1 MKKLLLVI
9 MALATLMYVCAYA
22 DDTAAT
28 PTDLECEHIHAQWKT
43 VYDWDNAVYQQESS
57 SVNHTVFLTV
67 TEIYHCDDCNQDVI
81 TNVFEN
87 FQKSQHHHFV
97 NDVCT
102 ECGYVNHCTHETK
115 FLTYF
120 FYDYNEVTYT
130 PIDNKDHIVSGK
142 GFPCWRCFDCAE
154 MWPIEIDSEIYTFT
168 NPHSYNED
176 GICGFCGHINTC
188 THENTEDII
197 AVNDYYGIASITEN
211 GHSFYGGYYSIVTRC
226 ADCWTILNVND
237 YPNGDTVFAHTY
249 DENGICTVCGYTKLQ
264 DEPDNQETGEPVQEQ
279 PQNKPSNQAADNSVK
294 EPKTISLLTVEEYDE
309 ATGQVMK
316 TLEDCV
322 NTKNLS
328 EVLPEEVCEKLN
340 KAGSMLIT
348 PQAATFENIPDNEE
362 TVTVI
367 FKSEE
372 DQEAGQD
379 VVVLLG
385 TIQEEEWK
393 WYAYEGKTQEDNTIS
408 FTIPREELT
417 AFGNSPIILSVLA
430 AEQTP
435 EQ

>member
-9 MALATLMYVCAYA
+9 MALATLMYACAYA

-28 PTDLECEHIHAQWKT
+28 PTDLECEHNNAQWKT
-43 VYDWDNAVYQQESS
+43 VYDWDNAVYQQVEYD

-81 TNVFEN
+81 TNVFDN
-87 FQKSQHHHFV
+87 FQMSQLHHFV
-97 NDVCT
+97 NGVCT
-102 ECGYVNHCTHETK
+102 ECGYVNYCTHETK
-115 FLTYF
+115 FQTYF
-120 FYDYNEVTYT
+120 FYDNKEVTYT
-130 PIDNKDHIVSGK
+130 PLDDREHTVSGK
-142 GFPCWRCFDCAE
+142 GYLCWRCFNCAE
-154 MWPIEIDSEIYTFT
+154 VWPIPGDSDILTFT
-168 NPHSYNED
+168 APHEFNED
-176 GICGFCGHINTC
+176 GSCMT
-188 THENTEDII
+188 
-197 AVNDYYGIASITEN
+197 
-211 GHSFYGGYYSIVTRC
+211 
-226 ADCWTILNVND
+226 
-237 YPNGDTVFAHTY
+237 
-249 DENGICTVCGYTKLQ
+249 CGYAKPK
-264 DEPDNQETGEPVQEQ
+264 DEHGRQPV
-279 PQNKPSNQAADNSVK
+279 QNKPGNQAADNSVK
-294 EPKTISLLTVEEYDE
+294 EQKTASLLPVEEYDE

-348 PQAATFENIPDNEE
+348 PQAAAFENIPDNEE

-367 FKSEE
+367 FQSEE
-372 DQEAGQD
+372 DQEAGRD

-393 WYAYEGKTQEDNTIS
+393 WYAYEGKTLEDNTIS

-417 AFGNSPIILSVLA
+417 AFGDSPVILSVLA